1 GSIPQPSPPRADEP
15 VIEVEP
21 SAPPERGLRIGSR
34 VEHARF
40 GIGTV
45 RRIEGAG
52 DKQKVIVYFNRFG
65 PKRLLL
71 KFAGLEML

>member
-1 GSIPQPSPPRADEP
+1 MH
-15 VIEVEP
+15 
-21 SAPPERGLRIGSR
+21 IGTR
-34 VEHARF
+34 VQHARF
-40 GIGTV
+40 GVGTV

-71 KFAGLEML
+71 KFAGLEIV

>member
-1 GSIPQPSPPRADEP
+1 VEKSEKPQ
-15 VIEVEP
+15 
-21 SAPPERGLRIGSR
+21 RGMHIGTR
-34 VEHARF
+34 VQHARF
-40 GIGTV
+40 GVGTV

-71 KFAGLEML
+71 KFAGLEIV